1 MNVIYRNKITEKE
14 NNILPFL
21 EIEIKDEPLT
31 SMESNIRKSKNII
44 SDETYKLVDE
54 YKILKSAKNF
64 KNSELSN
71 ISSLKRDSVPKKIQN
86 LKLNNNNSISATNLY
101 FKTKVKLLKAP
112 NKSSQKYKKIK
123 NMKLLGG
130 KNRYLSLL
138 KKYESN
144 KIKNQINILEDSK
157 TINKNIFL
165 SKPNISITNAII
177 NESQINNDNSISKTL
192 RPKKI
197 ITLSKDIN
205 NSFSKFSTIEK
216 TLQDT
221 HKNSMNI
228 IKRINRFKERVKKDN
243 QNITDILYQKLR
255 LKKNI
260 EEIKNENSNIVSEI
274 NNYKLLGPL
283 NKEKNIPLKKI
294 KINKKSNNQIWMK
307 QSTANL
313 IKFGHY
319 FNMMD
324 DEQFFKQRKKI
335 IKKFAAIE
343 KDSDIIDGINT
354 ERNNY
359 DYGNNIK
366 KNNKIITTLA
376 ENNFDFF
383 KSVSKKLDNI

>member
-1 MNVIYRNKITEKE
+1 
-14 NNILPFL
+14 
-21 EIEIKDEPLT
+21 
-31 SMESNIRKSKNII
+31 
-44 SDETYKLVDE
+44 
-54 YKILKSAKNF
+54 
-64 KNSELSN
+64 
-71 ISSLKRDSVPKKIQN
+71 
-86 LKLNNNNSISATNLY
+86 
-101 FKTKVKLLKAP
+101 
-112 NKSSQKYKKIK
+112 
-123 NMKLLGG
+123 
-130 KNRYLSLL
+130 
-138 KKYESN
+138 
-144 KIKNQINILEDSK
+144 
-157 TINKNIFL
+157 
-165 SKPNISITNAII
+165 
-177 NESQINNDNSISKTL
+177 
-192 RPKKI
+192 
-197 ITLSKDIN
+197 
-205 NSFSKFSTIEK
+205 
-216 TLQDT
+216 
-221 HKNSMNI
+221 MNI

-260 EEIKNENSNIVSEI
+260 EEIKNENSSIVSEI